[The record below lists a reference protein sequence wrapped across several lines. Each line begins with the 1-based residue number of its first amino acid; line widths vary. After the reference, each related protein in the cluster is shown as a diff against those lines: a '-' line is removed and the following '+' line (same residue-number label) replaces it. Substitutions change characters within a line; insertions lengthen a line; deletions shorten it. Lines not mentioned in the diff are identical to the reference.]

1 MPKRYVYIWFR
12 YLATDRLAKMHAE
25 LRGAP
30 FLVYA
35 SERGKMLVKA
45 LSLPLERE
53 GFARGMAVA
62 DVRAIFPDVA
72 VFPAEPEAEKEL
84 LHKLAEWCLRFTP
97 VVAVDEPDG
106 LILDS
111 SGCTH
116 LWGGELSY
124 IETIIWRLHKGG
136 YRVRAA
142 MADTIGAA
150 WAVAHYGNQ
159 LVVAPQKQEEAL
171 AALPHAAL
179 RLDYAILQRLEKLG
193 FRKIGQL
200 RAVPPAN
207 LRRRLGPVLLQR
219 LEQALGTGSELL
231 NPIEPEPVY
240 REDLPCLE
248 PIRTAGG
255 IKIALE
261 RLLEKLCARLLN
273 EGKGMR
279 TGIFKGYRIDG
290 ETVQVRIG
298 TNRAS
303 RNAIHLFKL
312 FELKIP
318 EIKPAL
324 GIELFTLEATLV
336 EELDEQQEALWGMTA
351 TKQTAV
357 AELLDTIAGKVGKDA
372 IHRYLPKAQYWPERS
387 LEEVSELDKQP
398 EIPWSSRQVRPV
410 LLLPRPKPVDV
421 MVALPDYPPSHFRY
435 RGKIIK
441 VARADG
447 PERIE
452 QEWWRQSGP
461 PRDYYQLEDENGAR
475 YWLFR
480 LGLYENRKPEW
491 FLHGFFV

>member
-12 YLATDRLAKMHAE
+12 YLATDRLAKGRAE

-35 SERGKMLVKA
+35 SERGQMLVKA
-45 LSLPLERE
+45 LSRPLERD
-53 GFARGMAVA
+53 GFVRGMAVA
-62 DVRAIFPDVA
+62 DVRAIFPGVP
-72 VFPAEPEAEKEL
+72 VFQSEPEAEKEL

-124 IETIIWRLHKGG
+124 IETLIWRLHKGG
-136 YRVRAA
+136 YTVRAA

-150 WAVAHYGNQ
+150 WAVAHFGEQ
-159 LVVAPQKQEEAL
+159 RIVASQKQGEAL
-171 AALPHAAL
+171 AALPPAAL
-179 RLDYAILQRLEKLG
+179 RLDYTVLQRLGKLG
-193 FRKIGQL
+193 FRKIDQL
-200 RAVPPAN
+200 RAMPPGS

-219 LEQALGTGSELL
+219 LEQALGTAHEGLQ
-231 NPIEPEPVY
+231 PIKPAPIY
-240 REDLPCLE
+240 REDLSCME
-248 PIRTAGG
+248 PIRTARG

-261 RLLEKLCARLLN
+261 RLLEMLCARLLN

-279 TGIFKGYRIDG
+279 TGIFKGYRVDG
-290 ETVQVRIG
+290 ETVQISIG

-303 RNAIHLFKL
+303 RNAVHLFKL

-336 EELDEQQEALWGMTA
+336 DEFDEQQEALWGMTA
-351 TKQTAV
+351 AKQTAV
-357 AELLDTIAGKVGKDA
+357 AELLDTIAGKVGKSA
-372 IHRYLPKAQYWPERS
+372 IHRYFPRAQHWPERS
-387 LEEVSELDKQP
+387 VEKVSELDKQP
-398 EIPWSSRQVRPV
+398 EIEWATGQARPL
-410 LLLPRPKPVDV
+410 LLLPRPKPVEV
-421 MVALPDYPPSHFRY
+421 MVALPDYPPSHFRF
-435 RGKIIK
+435 RGQIIK

-452 QEWWRQSGP
+452 QEWWRQSGA

-480 LGLYENRKPEW
+480 LGLYEAQKTQW